1 MSISLIL
8 LIAAGVAFLAEA
20 IIPERFSVKWWAIG
34 VALYLF
40 SLAAGAA

>member
-8 LIAAGVAFLAEA
+8 LIAAGVAFVLEA
-20 IIPERFSVKWWAIG
+20 ITDNFPVRWWAVG

-40 SLAAGAA
+40 SQAAA

>member
-8 LIAAGVAFLAEA
+8 LIAAGVAFVLEA
-20 IIPERFSVKWWAIG
+20 IIPGRFAVKWWAIG

-40 SLAAGAA
+40 SQAAA